1 MPSTNYSQ
9 GRPLSVSPKGGEAR
23 GVPPLTGVRVVEVCD
38 SIAGAHCG
46 KLLAHMGAEVT
57 KIEPPEGDPA
67 RGHGAFPGGSPDAE
81 TSALFLHLNAN
92 KRSATLNVGSATGRA
107 ILDRLAAASDVL
119 VYDAPDLAD
128 AAPGADGLVRVAITP
143 FGLDGPNADYRAS
156 DLTSFAAGG
165 EAYTLPGNLSY
176 ELFPERGPVRAGGYL
191 AEHDAGV
198 LAAVAALSALLSR
211 SRNGTGEDVDLSMQE
226 ASMAMARET
235 LQRFAG
241 YDELIDW
248 RRTYFFGGIFP
259 AVDGHVILFPRE
271 DRHWAALCD
280 AMDRPDLAADPR
292 FATFDERRAHRPE
305 VNAVM
310 RAWAAGLDKRT
321 IYHEAASR
329 GCPAALFADARDVAA
344 SPQLRARGFFAPAV
358 HPKAGALEY
367 TGQAYRLSRT
377 PPAAPRAAPLLGE
390 HNVEVYCD
398 RLGYSRRDLTSLR
411 RAGVL

>member
-1 MPSTNYSQ
+1 MPSSTPSWERPAGALAPAPSQ
-9 GRPLSVSPKGGEAR
+9 GPPLS
-23 GVPPLTGVRVVEVCD
+23 GVRVVEVCD

-57 KIEPPEGDPA
+57 KVEPPEGDAA
-67 RGHGAFPGGSPDAE
+67 RGHGAFPGGAPEAE
-81 TSALFLHLNAN
+81 TSALFLHLNVN
-92 KRSATLNVGSATGRA
+92 KRSVTLNVRSATGRA
-107 ILDRLAAASDVL
+107 ILDRLAATSDVL
-119 VYDAPDLAD
+119 VYDAPELSD
-128 AAPGADGLVRVAITP
+128 AAPDVEDLVRVAITP
-143 FGLDGPNADYRAS
+143 FGLDGPNAEYRAS

-176 ELFPERGPVRAGGYL
+176 ELFPDRGPVRAGGYL

-198 LAAVAALSALLSR
+198 LGAVAALSGLLSR
-211 SRNGTGEDVDLSMQE
+211 SRNGAGERVDLSMQE

-241 YDELIDW
+241 YDEWIDW

-259 AVDGHVILFPRE
+259 AADGHVILFPRE

-280 AMDRPDLAADPR
+280 AMERPDLGADPR

-310 RAWAAGLDKRT
+310 RAWAAGLEKRT
-321 IYHEAASR
+321 VYHAVASR
-329 GCPAALFADARDVAA
+329 GCPAALFADASDVAA
-344 SPQLRARGFFAPAV
+344 SPQLRARDFFGSAI
-358 HPKAGALEY
+358 HPKAGTLEY

-377 PPAAPRAAPLLGE
+377 PPVAPRSAPLLGE
-390 HNVEVYCD
+390 HNAEVYCD
-398 RLGYSRRDLTSLR
+398 GLGYSRRDLTALR